1 MLWHCRANF
10 SLANPALFCHGLFF
24 CGRAQPFVARGVI
37 IFTGTQVVYEMLTSM
52 KDLGNFIKRYGAS
65 KWMSVLLLLPVIL
78 FLAGGVWLLWL
89 RNNTAPENRQ
99 FLLVAAIVAIAAGIL
114 FLFLRRK
121 KLAHEQ
127 FWLYEHGIKV
137 TGGKNPPEDSLLFTE
152 IGQVYRFVS
161 GSQTSAPDNLAFRR
175 DDKDSWKL
183 ITPKIA
189 GSGELIKLFL
199 EKHLEQQGRE
209 WTAQLEAGKR
219 LYFAYLT
226 ETGKW
231 NSSLLANGTRH
242 RPLDLPVKTLS
253 LDKFTLHVEDN
264 TYALNETATVQVNN
278 WSDAVMLTDK
288 SGKKIFSVPYLSL
301 LNADL
306 FIQLVNH
313 LTRKG

>member
-1 MLWHCRANF
+1 
-10 SLANPALFCHGLFF
+10 
-24 CGRAQPFVARGVI
+24 
-37 IFTGTQVVYEMLTSM
+37 M

-78 FLAGGVWLLWL
+78 FLAGGVWLLLL
-89 RNNTAPENRQ
+89 RNSATPENQ
-99 FLLVAAIVAIAAGIL
+99 PFLLVAAIVAFAAGVV
-114 FLFLRRK
+114 FLLLRQK
-121 KLAHEQ
+121 KLVREQ
-127 FWLYEHGIKV
+127 FWLYEQGIKV

-161 GSQTSAPDNLAFRR
+161 GSQSPAPDNLAFRR
-175 DDKDSWKL
+175 DDKDNWKL

-189 GSGELIKLFL
+189 ASGELIKLFL

-209 WTAQLEAGKR
+209 WAAQLEAGKR
-219 LYFAYLT
+219 LYFTYLT

-231 NSSLLANGTRH
+231 NSRLLADGTKH

-278 WSDAVMLTDK
+278 WSDAVTLTEK
-288 SGKKIFSVPYLSL
+288 SGRKIFSVPYLSL
-301 LNADL
+301 FNADL